1 MAQASAT
8 LTNAEAQA
16 KKQLKAASKTNND
29 THRFPPG
36 ILWELMH
43 ADCVILVGL
52 TQALR

>member
-1 MAQASAT
+1 MTEASTA

-16 KKQLKAASKTNND
+16 KKQLKAASKINKD

-36 ILWELMH
+36 TLWELVH
-43 ADCVILVGL
+43 ADCIILVGL